1 MKTFFNGKK
10 VAIQYNAI
18 PPLLFDGAFVTDFQE
33 KANIFNFFSVKQ
45 YTLVS

>member
-10 VAIQYNAI
+10 VPAI